1 VAVLTL
7 RAVGRTVAG
16 LLLVLAGGAAVA
28 AAVDVLRTP
37 SDALRSVVSGATGR
51 SGGTLPQPAQTPWP
65 WLAVLG
71 AVLVVVGGAVAVA
84 RSRHWSGLSSR
95 YDAPAAAAAAAAAAA
110 EAVAP
115 GAGAPG
121 PESDHEHDPRLDDDT
136 DAASA
141 VDPWDRL
148 SRGEDPTA

>member
-1 VAVLTL
+1 
-7 RAVGRTVAG
+7 
-16 LLLVLAGGAAVA
+16 
-28 AAVDVLRTP
+28 
-37 SDALRSVVSGATGR
+37 
-51 SGGTLPQPAQTPWP
+51 
-65 WLAVLG
+65 VLG

-95 YDAPAAAAAAAAAAA
+95 YDAPAAAAAAGEAAAA
-110 EAVAP
+110 AP